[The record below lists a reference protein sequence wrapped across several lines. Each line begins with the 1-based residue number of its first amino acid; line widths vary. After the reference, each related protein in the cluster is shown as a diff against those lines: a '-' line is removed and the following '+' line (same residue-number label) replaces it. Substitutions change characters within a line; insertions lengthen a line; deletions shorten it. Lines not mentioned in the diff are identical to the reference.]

1 MNRSLLAALALA
13 LLTALGAAAQE
24 SQGPGPSP
32 SPEGASLSAEEIV
45 ARYVAA
51 RGGAER
57 WAGVRTLRAIGSY
70 SAFSFKNDFTLIR
83 ARGDLYRLDFEML
96 QAPAVRARDAEGV
109 WALDKLLWPEPTRVG
124 DTPYAPQLERDA
136 VFGSLLFNYEER
148 EVTIALIGPG
158 DIDGIATL
166 GLAVTLP
173 DGREETWH
181 LDAETYLEVAVE
193 MEVVDFTQA
202 SEPVHQRT
210 FFDDFRPVD
219 GLVLPHWVEQE
230 FNHRLESMT
239 IEHWEVNPELA
250 AESFTPARTS
260 PSTD

>member
-1 MNRSLLAALALA
+1 MNRPLLAGLALG
-13 LLTALGAAAQE
+13 LVTSLCVAAQE
-24 SQGPGPSP
+24 PQAA
-32 SPEGASLSAEEIV
+32 GASPTAEEIV

-51 RGGAER
+51 RGGAEQ
-57 WAGVRTLRAIGSY
+57 WARVRTLRAVGSY
-70 SAFSFKNDFTLIR
+70 SAFSFKNDFTLLR
-83 ARGDLYRLDFEML
+83 QRGDLYRLDFEML

-136 VFGSLLFNYEER
+136 VFGSLLFDYSKRKVVIE
-148 EVTIALIGPG
+148 LIGPG
-158 DIDGIATL
+158 DIDGIATI
-166 GLAVTLP
+166 GLKVTLP

-193 MEVVDFTQA
+193 REVVDFTQA

-239 IEHWEVNPELA
+239 IEHWELNPELDPA
-250 AESFTPARTS
+250 AFTGPS
-260 PSTD
+260 IEPSTEPTTE